1 MYCPLNKKFFNSI
14 LLRNTSQ
21 TSNHVNVLSTTSSW
35 SLSPFDH
42 IFIKANTLRNLLKL
56 TIIFV
61 NAKVCSWQPWPSS
74 TSPSKSLPSSTWS
87 LFLQLTTLNAAVK
100 AAGLEATLAS
110 PGKLDFEINI
120 ADENVFF
127 QYSQSF
133 TEIVFHWEDRKITK
147 HTKRVDC
154 TFTFVFVCRP
164 FHGVCP
170 NQSCLW
176 EDPLGRPSGDPI
188 MW

>member
-1 MYCPLNKKFFNSI
+1 MYC
-14 LLRNTSQ
+14 
-21 TSNHVNVLSTTSSW
+21 VY
-35 SLSPFDH
+35 
-42 IFIKANTLRNLLKL
+42 TLRNLLKL

-120 ADENVFF
+120 ADMRTSFFNTRNHLLKSSYIGRIEKWLSIQRELIALWLSFSFAGPFTVFAPRELMALSLSFSFPGPFTVFAPTNLAFEKIPSADLQVIPLCDILWMWF
-127 QYSQSF
+127 QSL
-133 TEIVFHWEDRKITK
+133 I
-147 HTKRVDC
+147 
-154 TFTFVFVCRP
+154 
-164 FHGVCP
+164 
-170 NQSCLW
+170 
-176 EDPLGRPSGDPI
+176 
-188 MW
+188 